1 MGLFQEKE
9 GDVAIVVENGVYKQ
23 VPVYVRDGYIYA
35 KVNGGFVRI
44 MADGATTKAKMR
56 VDNLL
61 WEGELARD
69 NLGRLCT
76 PDAPGAK
83 SLPEPV
89 AQKLLG
95 AAE

>member
-76 PDAPGAK
+76 MQTPGAQL
-83 SLPEPV
+83 LPSNIS
-89 AQKLLG
+89 QRLLG
-95 AAE
+95 APE